1 MSATANVLSTLGE
14 GGRAMLPLACWEASQ
29 STWRIPAASLL
40 MAPPCELVLPT
51 LDGVSIEQRF
61 STDDREVIALAEILV
76 KSGIAAVE
84 DWEKCGRDATK
95 YLLLTLQRWIRDHG
109 GASIPRRFDL
119 DLTLSDRLVDYSE
132 ERGPEGTIYLI
143 VDPDAAAFVLLN
155 PAVELLGTVHP
166 RLPATFFRHF
176 VGSLNRWVRVYDY
189 HDAEERVDMLREWYE
204 DEENAE
210 QYEVPEIEG
219 CTPKCLQEPS
229 LSLRGLKDLNQ
240 RMRNKEVRVLVSSL
254 LELCSISQQAKRPEF
269 TEDMGEQL
277 MDSNPPLPCLLAA
290 FSSGDAVVGCF
301 DDEAQ
306 TAMETTPQPNLI
318 IPLQLSEPSG
328 VRQGFRTL
336 AVACETLAAASR
348 LIDLMPGNDDGV
360 ITLEGQS

>member
-1 MSATANVLSTLGE
+1 
-14 GGRAMLPLACWEASQ
+14 
-29 STWRIPAASLL
+29 
-40 MAPPCELVLPT
+40 
-51 LDGVSIEQRF
+51 
-61 STDDREVIALAEILV
+61 
-76 KSGIAAVE
+76 
-84 DWEKCGRDATK
+84 
-95 YLLLTLQRWIRDHG
+95 
-109 GASIPRRFDL
+109 
-119 DLTLSDRLVDYSE
+119 
-132 ERGPEGTIYLI
+132 
-143 VDPDAAAFVLLN
+143 
-155 PAVELLGTVHP
+155 
-166 RLPATFFRHF
+166 
-176 VGSLNRWVRVYDY
+176 VYNY

-204 DEENAE
+204 GEENPE
-210 QYEVPEIEG
+210 QYEVPDIEG
-219 CTPKCLQEPS
+219 CTPQGLKEQS

-240 RMRNKEVRVLVSSL
+240 RMRNKEVRVLISSL
-254 LELCSISQQAKRPEF
+254 LELCSISRQAKRPEF

-306 TAMETTPQPNLI
+306 TAMETTPHPNLI
-318 IPLQLSEPSG
+318 IPLQLSEPSS